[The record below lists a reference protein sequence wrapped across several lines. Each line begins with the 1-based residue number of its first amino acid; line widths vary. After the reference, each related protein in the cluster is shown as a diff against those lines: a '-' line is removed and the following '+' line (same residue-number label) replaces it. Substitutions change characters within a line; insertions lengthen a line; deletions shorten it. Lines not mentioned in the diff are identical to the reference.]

1 MSRGVS
7 PQLMPKTDNQ
17 RNLSSCPTWVLTK
30 ALIGAA
36 RACGSYRRGP
46 VSYNPAI
53 VYNDFGRGRTA
64 KELQLFGRAMNL
76 NRLIIKTL
84 KAISRISRSE
94 VDMHRHIRLRAGV
107 SALVFISMVALPI
120 SLIGQTRVVAPK
132 NPYSLA
138 KDVQLGRQA
147 ASEVERQMP
156 LLNDSEVHSYV
167 ERVGRRITEGIPA
180 QFQHPEFRY
189 SFKVVDARDIN
200 AFALPGGFTYVNR
213 GLIEAARNEGEMAG
227 VIAHE
232 ISHVALRHG
241 TAQAAKAQKYQTGAA
256 VVGILGAILGG
267 VGNVAGQVGQMGIGA
282 YFLKFSREYEKQAD
296 LLGAQIM
303 ANAGYDPHDLANMFR
318 TLEQKQGGGGP
329 QWMSSH
335 PNPGNRFE
343 YINREADLLR
353 VDNPTRNT
361 PSFTRIQAYLR
372 EMRPARSM
380 QEIGRERQRNPQRRD
395 QRYPDQDDQRYPER
409 DDQRYPE
416 QGRRR
421 QQVEYPSSRFRNYS
435 GNYFRIS
442 VPDNWRELPSNDGV
456 TFAPEGAYSQVQG
469 QFVFTHGIQV
479 GAVRAQS
486 NSLRAATE
494 ELLRALAQGNPNL
507 RRAGGYQREA
517 LGRRDALAVS
527 LTNISELT
535 GRPELVSLYTTMLR
549 SGDLFFLIAVTPQ
562 DESQDYQRT
571 FMAVLGTLSVND

>member
-1 MSRGVS
+1 MSRFSG
-7 PQLMPKTDNQ
+7 
-17 RNLSSCPTWVLTK
+17 
-30 ALIGAA
+30 
-36 RACGSYRRGP
+36 
-46 VSYNPAI
+46 
-53 VYNDFGRGRTA
+53 F
-64 KELQLFGRAMNL
+64 
-76 NRLIIKTL
+76 
-84 KAISRISRSE
+84 
-94 VDMHRHIRLRAGV
+94 RAG
-107 SALVFISMVALPI
+107 SCLLALISMVVMPI

-132 NPYSLA
+132 NPYSID

-156 LLNDSEVHSYV
+156 LLSDSEVQSYV
-167 ERVGRRITEGIPA
+167 ERIGLRLAEAIPRE
-180 QFQHPEFRY
+180 FQHPEFRY
-189 SFKVVDARDIN
+189 SFKVVNARDIN

-296 LLGAQIM
+296 LLGAQVM

-318 TLEQKQGGGGP
+318 TLEQKGGSGGP

-343 YINREADLLR
+343 YINHEADALR
-353 VDNPTRNT
+353 VNNPIRDT
-361 PSFTRIQAYLR
+361 PAFTRIQAYLR

-380 QEIGRERQRNPQRRD
+380 QEIGRGGQRNPQGRGQRYPDDED
-395 QRYPDQDDQRYPER
+395 QRYPDR
-409 DDQRYPE
+409 DDQRYPQ
-416 QGRRR
+416 QGRR
-421 QQVEYPSSRFRNYS
+421 QQVEYPSSRLRNYN
-435 GNYFRIS
+435 GNNFRIS

-456 TFAPEGAYSQVQG
+456 TFAPEGAYSQTQG
-469 QFVFTHGIQV
+469 RFVFTHGVQV
-479 GAVRAQS
+479 GVARTQS
-486 NSLRAATE
+486 NSLRAATD
-494 ELLRALAQGNPNL
+494 ELIRALAQGNQSL
-507 RRAGGYQREA
+507 RQAGGYERET
-517 LGRRDALAVS
+517 LGRRDALGVS
-527 LTNISELT
+527 MTNVSELT
-535 GRPELVSLYTTMLR
+535 GRQELVSVVTTMLR
-549 SGDLFFLIAVTPQ
+549 NGDLFYLVAVVPQ

-571 FMAVLGTLSVND
+571 FMAVLGSLSVND

>member
-1 MSRGVS
+1 MSRFS
-7 PQLMPKTDNQ
+7 
-17 RNLSSCPTWVLTK
+17 
-30 ALIGAA
+30 
-36 RACGSYRRGP
+36 
-46 VSYNPAI
+46 
-53 VYNDFGRGRTA
+53 
-64 KELQLFGRAMNL
+64 
-76 NRLIIKTL
+76 
-84 KAISRISRSE
+84 
-94 VDMHRHIRLRAGV
+94 RLRAGV
-107 SALVFISMVALPI
+107 SALVFVSLVALPM

-147 ASEVERQMP
+147 ASEVERKMP
-156 LLNDSEVHSYV
+156 ILNDSQVQSYV
-167 ERVGRRITEGIPA
+167 ERVGLRLAEGIPP

-227 VIAHE
+227 VVAHE

-282 YFLKFSREYEKQAD
+282 YFLRFSREYEKQAD

-318 TLEQKQGGGGP
+318 TLEQKSGGGGP

-343 YINREADLLR
+343 YINREADALR
-353 VDNPTRNT
+353 VSNPTRNT
-361 PSFTRIQAYLR
+361 PAFTRVQAYLR

-380 QEIGRERQRNPQRRD
+380 QEIGRGGQRRD
-395 QRYPDQDDQRYPER
+395 QRYPDPDDQRYPQER
-409 DDQRYPE
+409 
-416 QGRRR
+416 GRR
-421 QQVEYPSSRFRNYS
+421 QQVEYPSSRLRTYS

-469 QFVFTHGIQV
+469 QFVFTHGVQV
-479 GAVRAQS
+479 GVAQMQS
-486 NSLRAATE
+486 NSLRSATD
-494 ELLRALAQGNPNL
+494 ELIRALSQGNQNL
-507 RRAGGYQREA
+507 RRNGGYQRET
-517 LGRRDALAVS
+517 LGRRDALEVS

-535 GRPELVSLYTTMLR
+535 GRPELVSVYTTMLR
-549 SGDLFFLIAVTPQ
+549 GGDLLYVIAVAPQ

-571 FMAVLGTLSVND
+571 FMAVLGTVIVND